1 MTNAER
7 SARSCACLCDSD
19 EPGVASTSLEYQLL
33 ESSKA
38 GDLDVVRRLVS
49 AHPHL
54 VNCRD
59 LDGR

>member
-1 MTNAER
+1 MR
-7 SARSCACLCDSD
+7 PLCTD

-38 GDLDVVRRLVS
+38 GDLDVVRRLVT